1 MEYRIKSRKLQKDII
16 FSRPGSHYVYV
27 DMTGGKEPGTLGK
40 QICKGG
46 YVNSGVCITSPS
58 DDYSE
63 FVRICKNWW
72 TACLH
77 NMNR

>member
-1 MEYRIKSRKLQKDII
+1 MEYKIKSRKFQKDII
-16 FSRPGSHYVYV
+16 FSRPGSQSVYV
-27 DMTGGKEPGTLGK
+27 DFTGGKKPGTLGL

-46 YVNSGVCITSPS
+46 YTNGGICITSPS

-72 TACLH
+72 TAYLH
-77 NMNR
+77 NVNR